1 MGRKPKIGEGHAKAA
16 FRQGLDE
23 LRNALYTE
31 SNVVQKSVEPGLY
44 GSPTMGEIA
53 DDRRGETIGT
63 QRSSVLGERIAQ
75 ALRESDGPAR
85 DSHERE
91 PG

>member
-1 MGRKPKIGEGHAKAA
+1 MKPRTKIGQGHFMAWL
-16 FRQGLDE
+16 RQGLDE
-23 LRNALYTE
+23 LRNWFYSG
-31 SNVVQKSVEPGLY
+31 SNVAQKQVEPGLF

-53 DDRRGETIGT
+53 DDRRGETIGA